1 MTAVNALHRG
11 LRILRAIND
20 GHAQAREISAATRLP
35 KSTVARMLETLVAD
49 GYLAQDDRKGY
60 HVTARALTLSRGYNA
75 KEVLLKAA
83 RPVLENLRQHQI
95 WPSDLAV
102 FDQDAMVVLDT
113 GRDPGTLSLNRTVG
127 SRLPVL
133 VTALGRAFLGF
144 ANPEL
149 VEHTLARLARSSE
162 PFDAPAKN
170 AAAAPPARAGA
181 PAGYATGDREYQRTT
196 RTLAVPILVN
206 AVPVA
211 SLNIRWCRA
220 PWYGAA
226 GEKPA
231 AGAGRRRQD
240 IGAALSQTAR
250 PRRKL
255 SCDKI

>member
-1 MTAVNALHRG
+1 MNALHRG

-20 GHAQAREISAATRLP
+20 GHAQVREISAATRLP

-149 VEHTLARLARSSE
+149 VEHTRSRAWRDRASRSMRRRRML
-162 PFDAPAKN
+162 PPC
-170 AAAAPPARAGA
+170 AACSRRCAGRVMPPATANTSARPARWQCRSWSMPCRWRAS
-181 PAGYATGDREYQRTT
+181 T
-196 RTLAVPILVN
+196 
-206 AVPVA
+206 
-211 SLNIRWCRA
+211 SWWCRA
-220 PWYGAA
+220 P
-226 GEKPA
+226 
-231 AGAGRRRQD
+231 
-240 IGAALSQTAR
+240 
-250 PRRKL
+250 
-255 SCDKI
+255 

>member
-102 FDQDAMVVLDT
+102 FD
-113 GRDPGTLSLNRTVG
+113 RTPWWC
-127 SRLPVL
+127 SI
-133 VTALGRAFLGF
+133 
-144 ANPEL
+144 
-149 VEHTLARLARSSE
+149 
-162 PFDAPAKN
+162 PA
-170 AAAAPPARAGA
+170 AIRHAVAQPHRRFA
-181 PAGYATGDREYQRTT
+181 PAGAGDRARPRLSRLRQSRAG
-196 RTLAVPILVN
+196 RAHSRAWRDRASRSMRRRRICRRRRLLAQVRRQVMPPATAN
-206 AVPVA
+206 TSARPARWQCRSWSMPCRWRA
-211 SLNIRWCRA
+211 STSGGAERHEH
-220 PWYGAA
+220 GAA

>member
-20 GHAQAREISAATRLP
+20 GHAQVREISAACRLP

-49 GYLAQDDRKGY
+49 GYVAQDDRKGY
-60 HVTARALTLSRGYNA
+60 HVTARVLTLSRGYNA
-75 KEVLLKAA
+75 NEVLLKAA
-83 RPVLENLRQHQI
+83 RPVLESLRQHQI

-144 ANPEL
+144 AAPEL

-170 AAAAPPARAGA
+170 AAAVRRLLAQVRRQ
-181 PAGYATGDREYQRTT
+181 GYATGDREYQRTT

-211 SLNIRWCRA
+211 SLNIMVVPSA
-220 PWYGAA
+220 MSMEQLVKSLLPALGAA
-226 GEKPA
+226 AKT
-231 AGAGRRRQD
+231 

-250 PRRKL
+250 GRGA
-255 SCDKI
+255 S